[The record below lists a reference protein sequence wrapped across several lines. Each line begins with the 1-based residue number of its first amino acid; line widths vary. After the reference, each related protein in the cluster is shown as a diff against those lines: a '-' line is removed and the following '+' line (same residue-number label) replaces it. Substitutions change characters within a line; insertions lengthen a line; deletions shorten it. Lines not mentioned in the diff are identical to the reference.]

1 MPDSGYQQ
9 IAATEWLLCDP
20 EADVR
25 ALDHEWPIWVGI
37 GHSAATAGTGSR
49 FEPFAMV
56 CFRP

>member
-25 ALDHEWPIWVGI
+25 ALDHEWPIWVDSGL
-37 GHSAATAGTGSR
+37 
-49 FEPFAMV
+49 
-56 CFRP
+56 